1 MLCRSFCRK
10 KIFLMKKVAH
20 RTNIFHRFS
29 FFKMFLN
36 VICFVCCGI
45 FSPVND
51 YRNNEEPQN
60 FLSEDKLREHCIG
73 YHNVGRNSYLP
84 KNSFDSKRE
93 AKQRNIPSC
102 RSRNVIF
109 YHDKCK
115 GFCSFVNLYL
125 KGRKKL
131 YKE

>member
-1 MLCRSFCRK
+1 
-10 KIFLMKKVAH
+10 
-20 RTNIFHRFS
+20 
-29 FFKMFLN
+29 MFLN
-36 VICFVCCGI
+36 AICFVCCGI

-60 FLSEDKLREHCIG
+60 FLSEDKLREHCTG

-84 KNSFDSKRE
+84 KNSFDSKRD

-102 RSRNVIF
+102 CSRNVIF

-131 YKE
+131 YKK